1 MTNRRRLRFYL
12 PLPVLA
18 VAALV
23 WPLSR
28 PEPAPARSAGE
39 VAYSSLPDKPQ
50 GDIKPGRA
58 GVEPSALALAHWLH
72 ALPSAP
78 GSEVPC
84 AEENLYVSWT
94 APAPAP
100 PHGAYVGTLGPEPT
114 STTDAVNGIVLC
126 KGSEADTLMG
136 FRARYVDDKWDV
148 VATPDAGDEEEL
160 PEVTTPEPEA
170 PNTTPVPSV
179 ALDGRTFTASIEG
192 LAAYEPQRTCDGTSK
207 PGTTALRNLLLR
219 DNAGSRNLGI
229 VRGCSIGGTSEHKEG
244 RAFDWGVN
252 VGNAKE
258 RAEADAFVV
267 KLLATDQFGNKYALA
282 RRMGVMY
289 VIWNRQIWSAYR
301 ADEGWRPYHGAS
313 AHTDHVHLSLSW
325 AGAQA
330 RTSFW
335 SGNVVQVL
343 LASAPRGVGGT
354 STGSAGKTRRVASV
368 STQLAATERAKR
380 DAARRAAW
388 EQAKSDRAA
397 AREAW
402 QKEHAEEQAADTAK
416 WEADKAARD
425 AKREADKAAW
435 EAKHEADQA
444 ARDLARQEAAD
455 KYAADRAARDA
466 AKQAAAE
473 RYAADKAARDQ
484 AYAERKAAEQAARDA
499 AKQAAAE
506 KYAADKAARDAAKQ
520 SAVEK
525 AAADKAARDAARQ
538 AAAERYAAEKAARD
552 AAKQAAA
559 EKAAAERKARD
570 EARRNRST
578 TTTTAPRE
586 TTTTVPAPTTTAP
599 ATTTT
604 TGG

>member
-1 MTNRRRLRFYL
+1 VTNRRRLRFYL

-23 WPLSR
+23 WPLAR

-39 VAYSSLPDKPQ
+39 VAYDSLPDKPQ
-50 GDIKPGRA
+50 GEVKPGRA
-58 GVEPSALALAHWLH
+58 GVEPTAIALANWLH
-72 ALPSAP
+72 AVPATP
-78 GSEVPC
+78 GSDTPC
-84 AEENLYVSWT
+84 AEDDLLVSWT
-94 APAPAP
+94 APPESATHGAFVAPLGPAP
-100 PHGAYVGTLGPEPT
+100 SADTM
-114 STTDAVNGIVLC
+114 AVNGIVQC
-126 KGSEADTLMG
+126 TGSETAAFMG
-136 FRARYVDDKWDV
+136 FQARYADDRWDV
-148 VATPDAGDEEEL
+148 VPTPAPSDEDEL
-160 PEVTTPEPEA
+160 PEVTAPEPEA

-192 LAAYEPQRTCDGTSK
+192 LAAYEPQRTCDGSAK

-219 DNAGSRNLGI
+219 DNVGSRNLGI

-258 RAEADAFVV
+258 KAEADAFVG

-282 RRMGVMY
+282 RRMGIMY

-301 ADEGWRPYHGAS
+301 AEEGWRPYHGAS

-343 LASAPRGVGGT
+343 LASAPKGVT
-354 STGSAGKTRRVASV
+354 SGSATKSGGTRRVASV
-368 STQLAATERAKR
+368 STQLAAADRAKR
-380 DAARRAAW
+380 DAARKAAW
-388 EQAKSDRAA
+388 EQAKAARAA
-397 AREAW
+397 EYEAR
-402 QKEHAEEQAADTAK
+402 KAK

-435 EAKHEADQA
+435 EAKRAADQE
-444 ARDLARQEAAD
+444 AREVARKEAAE
-455 KYAADRAARDA
+455 KYAADKAARDA
-466 AKQAAAE
+466 ARQAAAE
-473 RYAADKAARDQ
+473 KYAADKAARDQ

-520 SAVEK
+520 
-525 AAADKAARDAARQ
+525 
-538 AAAERYAAEKAARD
+538 
-552 AAKQAAA
+552 AAA
-559 EKAAAERKARD
+559 EKYAAEQAAREAARKAAAEQAAAARKARD

-578 TTTTAPRE
+578 TTTTAPPA
-586 TTTTVPAPTTTAP
+586 TTTTAPAPTTTEP

-604 TGG
+604 TEG